1 MNEKLSFQHIAES
14 LSQKSGVSKKVSEQ
28 FSKAFFDTIVD
39 ALYMG
44 EETIK
49 IKGLGTFKLIDVESR
64 ESIDV
69 NTGDRIVI
77 SGYKKVSF
85 TPEDSVVEKLNSKKI
100 DTETDAI
107 IVAEPLETM
116 VDEPAPVE
124 DPASVEEPVTVPIAE
139 SKEDSI
145 AEETIIDEI
154 NAEEPQEIEKST
166 DEFAGIDFL
175 ISTPE
180 SIEDIRQQYEKAKSH
195 LDQIVEEAKK
205 ANSEKVRLEK
215 LLERLESNSILENHT
230 IVEETP
236 TSEDSPVCDAP
247 EVTVP
252 AEHKIAISENESVST
267 EESTNVT
274 TENTNASTENTIV
287 PEEIQ
292 KKNSVNS
299 NKNKTK
305 KWIVSVVFLLV
316 AGIIFFFIY
325 KTSTSIESVEKV
337 SLAEQKIDVKND
349 SQPTKEKNIVNPK
362 DSVKTNQQ
370 NENSN
375 ILEDKAKEQKE
386 TKVENNDVAETKEP
400 KIHIIQRGESLTKIS
415 QRYYGTKDSVNSII
429 RLNAFTDPNNVP
441 IGAKVFLP

>member
-44 EETIK
+44 EEIIK

-116 VDEPAPVE
+116 VEEPAPIE
-124 DPASVEEPVTVPIAE
+124 EPASVEEPVTVPIAE
-139 SKEDSI
+139 SKEDPI
-145 AEETIIDEI
+145 AEEIIIDEI

-215 LLERLESNSILENHT
+215 LLERLESNSIPENHT

-247 EVTVP
+247 EVPVP
-252 AEHKIAISENESVST
+252 AEHNIAISENESVST

-287 PEEIQ
+287 SEEKQ

-299 NKNKTK
+299 NNNTTK
-305 KWIVSVVFLLV
+305 KCIVSLVFLLV

-337 SLAEQKIDVKND
+337 SLVEQKIDVKND
-349 SQPTKEKNIVNPK
+349 SQPTKENNIVNPK

-375 ILEDKAKEQKE
+375 IVEDKAKEQKE
-386 TKVENNDVAETKEP
+386 TKVENNEVAETKEP

-415 QRYYGTKDSVNSII
+415 QCYYGTKDSVNSII